1 MTWNLGE
8 QMSARLGKGS
18 NIRPAPHA
26 DKQEEPV
33 PTPASPEGGFGGGVQ
48 SAAVPKG
55 ESFGDQVRRRV
66 FG

>member
-1 MTWNLGE
+1 MTWNLGD
-8 QMSARLGKGS
+8 QMRHRLGKGS
-18 NIRPAPHA
+18 NIGLVPPIGQ
-26 DKQEEPV
+26 QEEPV